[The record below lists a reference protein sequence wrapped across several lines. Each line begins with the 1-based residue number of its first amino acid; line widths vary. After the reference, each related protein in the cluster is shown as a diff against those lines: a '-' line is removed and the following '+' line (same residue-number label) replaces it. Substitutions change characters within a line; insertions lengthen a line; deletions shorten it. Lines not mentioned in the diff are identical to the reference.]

1 MTLQIDAK
9 ALYERCVFGALGG
22 LLAWGLLGIA
32 APSSGSDL
40 ANAAINGGIVGLA
53 IGACCG
59 AWEGVFRNR
68 SPRRA
73 AIGAAIGAGVGAIGG
88 VVGLAIGQQLYSAAG
103 NGFFARALGWAIF
116 GAAVGATEGIA
127 RRSSAKL
134 AYGCYGGFLGGLI
147 GGSAYQWLVEKS
159 SFWFARENAQAIGSA
174 VGLML
179 LGLFVSGFI
188 GLVED
193 LLRSAWLTFT
203 SGRLEGQSRTLDP
216 RRAASIG
223 RSDAADICILGDPN
237 LAQRH
242 ARIVCD
248 GGSYFV
254 EAVDGAVQ
262 HGTGPRLGAVARQQL
277 SPGDIIAFGSA
288 RATFHLGSAQS

>member
-1 MTLQIDAK
+1 MALRVDAS
-9 ALYERCVFGALGG
+9 ALYQRCIFGALGG
-22 LLAWGLLGIA
+22 LLAWGLLGLL
-32 APSSGSDL
+32 APASGSDL
-40 ANAAINGGIVGLA
+40 AIAAWNGGIVGLA

-59 AWEGVFRNR
+59 AWDGVFRNR

-73 AIGAAIGAGVGAIGG
+73 AIGAAIGAAVGAVGG

-103 NGFFARALGWAIF
+103 NGFVARALGWALF
-116 GAAVGATEGIA
+116 GAAVGVAEGLA
-127 RRSSAKL
+127 RRSPAKI
-134 AYGCYGGFLGGLI
+134 AYGCYGGFLGGLV
-147 GGSAYQWLVEKS
+147 GGSAYQWVVEKA

-193 LLRSAWLTFT
+193 LLRSAWLTFS
-203 SGRLEGQSRTLDP
+203 SGRLEGQSRTLDA
-216 RRAASIG
+216 RRPNCIG

-237 LAQRH
+237 LAQQH

-248 GGSYFV
+248 DGSYYV
-254 EAVDGAVQ
+254 EAVDGAIQ
-262 HGTGPRLGAVARQQL
+262 YGQGPRLAAVVRQQL
-277 SPGDIIAFGSA
+277 QPGDIIAFGSA